1 MSRIVIV
8 DNEPHICEALRDS
21 LQADG
26 YDVIAAHDGQT
37 ALALIALE
45 IQRGPIAGVIL
56 DMEMPVVNG
65 IEMLRRLRAQY
76 PNLPILMISA
86 HHDRNMA
93 DEVMRL
99 GANAYLAKPFDR
111 KQLVQLCSRLFRS
124 GPPTDAKSG
133 S

>member
-8 DNEPHICEALRDS
+8 DDEPHICEALQDS
-21 LQADG
+21 LRADG
-26 YDVIAAHDGQT
+26 YDVIAAHDGET

-45 IQRGPIAGVIL
+45 AHRGPITGAIL
-56 DMEMPVVNG
+56 DMEMPVVDG
-65 IEMLRRLRAQY
+65 IEMLRRLRRQY

-86 HHDRNMA
+86 NHDRKIS
-93 DEVMRL
+93 DEVIGV

-124 GPPTDAKSG
+124 GPPTDPKTDS
-133 S
+133 

>member
-8 DNEPHICEALRDS
+8 DDEPHICEALRDS

-65 IEMLRRLRAQY
+65 IEMLRRLRGQY

-93 DEVMRL
+93 DEVMRI

-111 KQLVQLCSRLFRS
+111 KQLVQSCSRLFRS
-124 GPPTDAKSG
+124 EPPTDAKSG